1 MDISKLLFMI
11 LRNIKKFVMKNLSG
25 ELTFLEFK
33 CLKIAYMKPITQ
45 KEIVEK
51 TGLTKGTISKTLK
64 SLEEKGLI
72 VRKRKGKEYKVELTE
87 SGYEMIK
94 KFEKIASKIDEIL
107 LKDFDERERK
117 TLKNFFERMLRNIER
132 EMK

>member
-87 SGYEMIK
+87 RGYEMIK